1 MSPDIQKLEMIVGMI
16 IMFISILV
24 LTVIIFVKN
33 DRVYK
38 YRTMAIIFTLTG
50 YGGIILS
57 FLSVLFYFSW
67 RRQPIRKIYGK
78 YNRII
83 LIFVSFLLIETS

>member
-33 DRVYK
+33 DR
-38 YRTMAIIFTLTG
+38 
-50 YGGIILS
+50 GI
-57 FLSVLFYFSW
+57 
-67 RRQPIRKIYGK
+67 
-78 YNRII
+78 
-83 LIFVSFLLIETS
+83 

>member
-1 MSPDIQKLEMIVGMI
+1 MPNDIQKLEMIVGMI

-50 YGGIILS
+50 DGGIILS
-57 FLSVLFYFSW
+57 FLSVLSYFS
-67 RRQPIRKIYGK
+67 
-78 YNRII
+78 
-83 LIFVSFLLIETS
+83 